1 MGRWVD
7 LVATLDAIESPAVP
21 LASKELDCEGNQGT
35 GTVKAGAAVEAGDG
49 RMLGLAGAQGHGR
62 REEETQEYPSTA
74 KETKRGGG
82 EEVGESAGPRV

>member
-7 LVATLDAIESPAVP
+7 LVATLGAIESPAVP

-35 GTVKAGAAVEAGDG
+35 GTVKAGAAVELGDG
-49 RMLGLAGAQGHGR
+49 WHGR

-74 KETKRGGG
+74 KETKRGGEG
-82 EEVGESAGPRV
+82 RWVRAQARGSW